1 MSMLKK
7 SILIFIFNKIEQ
19 PIYGSKEPEFINFM
33 IPGIMVTIVFSLS
46 IGMTSLMFVL
56 EKKDGLLDRSA
67 IAGTKNTRVL

>member
-1 MSMLKK
+1 
-7 SILIFIFNKIEQ
+7 
-19 PIYGSKEPEFINFM
+19 M

-67 IAGTKNTRVL
+67 IAGKEEIN

>member
-1 MSMLKK
+1 
-7 SILIFIFNKIEQ
+7 
-19 PIYGSKEPEFINFM
+19 M

-67 IAGTKNTRVL
+67 IAGKISAK